1 MGKILECGG
10 SKTFQN
16 LEQCHEIQGEFK
28 KSPLCYLKP
37 PFNNKE
43 INNKNKNNNIKK
55 AVLDDQE
62 NELNV
67 INYNNEEFCQG
78 KNNDKTNLVNNEKE
92 SYIDKVMDSIKLK
105 KSRLNKSFGKIKKKE
120 KSQSFRKIN
129 NLLEIKD
136 ENSSKKF
143 ISNDIANI
151 ELKNGN
157 NKRLNYNNTD
167 ININNKSNE
176 NKKIKKEIDVS
187 QIKNRK
193 LKKNVSQENL
203 KQNNNRI
210 INNIFKN
217 EKNRQMNYISF
228 NKINTNKILDMFEK
242 NKEPKKFEPK
252 KEINKRKIKKQNK
265 TIKRNKSYQII
276 KSFKKSENMISSKVR
291 NSFEEKKGN
300 YVFTPKIKAKFP
312 LHMRNKNQ
320 EESTNE
326 SRRKTYLTTGNNSP
340 KSINDKYFKRNEE
353 NIFNNLKNASKNNNT
368 FGSNNSKKN
377 FYKFIPHNKSEKY
390 LNPFINLQKNKDSV
404 NEQEKNLFDFN
415 LGFSKIKRKYNS
427 NNIINHYKKDTNENE
442 FLTKNI
448 VNKDIIKVKIAIK
461 GSQINQTL
469 LNSSVNNIYILNYN
483 ILSKISNKAVLY
495 DGNIYKVIN
504 SKKGETKLV
513 LRYFQITKLYFRY
526 YNSVQSLV
534 LPNIKPLEFFEI
546 KKIKNIEIIDINL
559 LKDKNEY
566 KIKFSFVI
574 NLEENI
580 NFFIFA
586 TNDREI
592 GMNII
597 NILNLI
603 KKYNDEEKDFFK

>member
-28 KSPLCYLKP
+28 KSPLYYLKP

-43 INNKNKNNNIKK
+43 INNKNKNNNIKR
-55 AVLDDQE
+55 AIIDDQE

-291 NSFEEKKGN
+291 NSFKEKKGN

-390 LNPFINLQKNKDSV
+390 LNPFISLQKNKDSV

-448 VNKDIIKVKIAIK
+448 ANKDIIKVKIAIK
-461 GSQINQTL
+461 GTQINQTL

-526 YNSVQSLV
+526 YNCVQSLV

-559 LKDKNEY
+559 LKDKNEF

>member
-37 PFNNKE
+37 PLNNKE

-55 AVLDDQE
+55 AILDDQE

-67 INYNNEEFCQG
+67 INYNNEEFCHG
-78 KNNDKTNLVNNEKE
+78 KNNDKANLVNNEKE

-390 LNPFINLQKNKDSV
+390 LNPFISLQKNKDSV

-461 GSQINQTL
+461 GTQINQTL

-526 YNSVQSLV
+526 YNCVQSLV

-559 LKDKNEY
+559 LKDKNEF

>member
-37 PFNNKE
+37 PLNNKE

-55 AVLDDQE
+55 TILDDQE

-217 EKNRQMNYISF
+217 EKNRQINYISF
-228 NKINTNKILDMFEK
+228 NKINTNKILDMLDS

-291 NSFEEKKGN
+291 NSFKEKKGN

-390 LNPFINLQKNKDSV
+390 LNPFISLQKNKDSV

-461 GSQINQTL
+461 GTQINQTL

-526 YNSVQSLV
+526 YNCVQSLV

-559 LKDKNEY
+559 LKDKNEF

>member
-55 AVLDDQE
+55 AIIDDQE

-67 INYNNEEFCQG
+67 INYNNEEFCHG
-78 KNNDKTNLVNNEKE
+78 KNNDKANLVNNEKE

-228 NKINTNKILDMFEK
+228 NKINTNKILDLFEK

-291 NSFEEKKGN
+291 NSFKEKKGN

-390 LNPFINLQKNKDSV
+390 LNPFISLQKNKDSV

-461 GSQINQTL
+461 GTQINQTL

-526 YNSVQSLV
+526 YNCVQSLV

>member
-1 MGKILECGG
+1 
-10 SKTFQN
+10 
-16 LEQCHEIQGEFK
+16 
-28 KSPLCYLKP
+28 
-37 PFNNKE
+37 
-43 INNKNKNNNIKK
+43 
-55 AVLDDQE
+55 
-62 NELNV
+62 
-67 INYNNEEFCQG
+67 
-78 KNNDKTNLVNNEKE
+78 
-92 SYIDKVMDSIKLK
+92 
-105 KSRLNKSFGKIKKKE
+105 
-120 KSQSFRKIN
+120 
-129 NLLEIKD
+129 
-136 ENSSKKF
+136 
-143 ISNDIANI
+143 
-151 ELKNGN
+151 
-157 NKRLNYNNTD
+157 
-167 ININNKSNE
+167 
-176 NKKIKKEIDVS
+176 
-187 QIKNRK
+187 
-193 LKKNVSQENL
+193 
-203 KQNNNRI
+203 
-210 INNIFKN
+210 
-217 EKNRQMNYISF
+217 
-228 NKINTNKILDMFEK
+228 MFEK

-291 NSFEEKKGN
+291 NSFKEKKGN
-300 YVFTPKIKAKFP
+300 YVITPKVKAKFP
-312 LHMRNKNQ
+312 LYMRNKNQ

-390 LNPFINLQKNKDSV
+390 LNPFISLQKNKDSV

-461 GSQINQTL
+461 GTQINQTL

-526 YNSVQSLV
+526 YNCVQSLV

-559 LKDKNEY
+559 LKDKNEF

>member
-37 PFNNKE
+37 PLNNKE

-55 AVLDDQE
+55 AILDDQE

-242 NKEPKKFEPK
+242 SKEPKKFEPK

-291 NSFEEKKGN
+291 NSFKEKKGN
-300 YVFTPKIKAKFP
+300 YVITPKVKAKFP
-312 LHMRNKNQ
+312 LYMRNKNQ

-390 LNPFINLQKNKDSV
+390 LNPFISLQKNKDSV

-526 YNSVQSLV
+526 YNCVQSLV

-559 LKDKNEY
+559 LKDKNEF

>member
-55 AVLDDQE
+55 AIIDDQE

-67 INYNNEEFCQG
+67 INYNNEEFCHG
-78 KNNDKTNLVNNEKE
+78 KNNDKANLVNNEKE

-143 ISNDIANI
+143 ISNDIANT

-390 LNPFINLQKNKDSV
+390 LNPFISLQKNKDSV

-442 FLTKNI
+442 FLIKNI
-448 VNKDIIKVKIAIK
+448 ANKDIIKVKIAIK
-461 GSQINQTL
+461 GTQINQTL

-526 YNSVQSLV
+526 YNCVQSLV

-559 LKDKNEY
+559 LKDKNEF